1 MWKSPEGVTFTIGTF
16 QTGKGANK
24 REILNTIYT
33 NRSPAQTKK
42 LGTHSTGNTL
52 RGQPSDD
59 VLPQTAPSRQEGA
72 ADEQRFSVSPA
83 DTGSAAT
90 VDAKDATP
98 GKTKANPVRALD
110 LALAFLA
117 AKRLSGSPVFIDKN
131 KVAALNLEEGTMSTL
146 LPLANRDD
154 VVTPEGLTRRSI
166 PQSAPARQAP
176 AATPDAHQSLA
187 DRQPSPSPSPQPG
200 RSSVTRGP
208 GPVRARDLALAFLAA
223 KRLSGSPVFIDKNKV
238 AALNLEEGTMSTLLP
253 LANRD
258 DVVTPEG
265 LTRRS
270 IPQSAPAR
278 QAPAATPDAHQSL
291 ADRQPSPSPSPQPG
305 RSSVTRGPGPVRAL
319 DLALAFLA
327 AKRLSGSPVDP
338 AKAADF
344 ITSLGIRGITPA
356 DAIARAEELASRS
369 GSEAAAFVRDRSPG
383 SSPSSPT
390 SPSKAH
396 GD

>member
-208 GPVRARDLALAFLAA
+208 GPVRA
-223 KRLSGSPVFIDKNKV
+223 
-238 AALNLEEGTMSTLLP
+238 
-253 LANRD
+253 
-258 DVVTPEG
+258 
-265 LTRRS
+265 
-270 IPQSAPAR
+270 
-278 QAPAATPDAHQSL
+278 
-291 ADRQPSPSPSPQPG
+291 
-305 RSSVTRGPGPVRAL
+305 L

-327 AKRLSGSPVDP
+327 AKRLSCSPVDP

-369 GSEAAAFVRDRSPG
+369 GREAAAFVRDRSPG